1 MYNHYVNPKLTGVV
15 RTLLYQMPQGQV
27 PCGASNHLK
36 GSRGDESVAMLFLPR
51 LKNQTVAKLT
61 SRSPWVAKKFAD
73 RFSPVQTEG
82 VPWCPPKKP
91 LAKSKVAVVTTAGV
105 HHKDQRPFDMKD
117 PEGDPTFRI
126 IDVSRP
132 IGDLMITHDY
142 YDHSDADKD
151 INIVFPI
158 QRLKEFEKEGFI
170 GEIAPIQ
177 YGFMGHIVGKHIQ
190 TLVNLSAPEVA
201 HRLKQDGMDTVLL
214 TPG

>member
-1 MYNHYVNPKLTGVV
+1 MYNHYVNPKSTGVV
-15 RTLLYQMPQGQV
+15 RTLLYQTPQGQV
-27 PCGASNHLK
+27 PCGVSNHFK
-36 GSRGDESVAMLFLPR
+36 GTRGDKFVTMLSLSR
-51 LKNQTVAKLT
+51 LKNQTAAKLT
-61 SRSPWVAKKFAD
+61 SRSPWVAKKFAN
-73 RFSPVQTEG
+73 RFSPIRTEG
-82 VPWCPPKKP
+82 VPWCPPGKP

-117 PEGDPTFRI
+117 PEGDHTFRV

-132 IGDLMITHDY
+132 ISDLMITHDY

-170 GEIAPIQ
+170 GEIAPTH

-201 HRLKQDGMDTVLL
+201 ERLKQDGMDTVLL